1 MRQEVMRWMRNGR
14 VVEMVYM
21 DRNGVISKRRVKLMK
36 LQGDRLV
43 GWDVKKQARRTFCMD
58 RVLACLPTIERATG
72 REEEIG

>member
-14 VVEMVYM
+14 VVEMMYI

-43 GWDVKKQARRTFCMD
+43 AWDVNKQARRTFCME
-58 RVLACLPTIERATG
+58 RVLACLPTIERASG
-72 REEEIG
+72 REEGIG